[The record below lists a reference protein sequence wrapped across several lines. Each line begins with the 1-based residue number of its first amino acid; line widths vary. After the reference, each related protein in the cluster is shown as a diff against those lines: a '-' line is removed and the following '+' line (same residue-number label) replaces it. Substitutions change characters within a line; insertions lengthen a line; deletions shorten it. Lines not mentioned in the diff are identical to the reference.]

1 MKMEGM
7 DFEIDSFFTKFK
19 QLIHARYHAT
29 LTKESNMGEALC
41 LKAGLGLLVFL
52 V

>member
-1 MKMEGM
+1 MKMGGM
-7 DFEIDSFFTKFK
+7 DSEIDSFFTKFK
-19 QLIHARYHAT
+19 QLLHAVYHT
-29 LTKESNMGEALC
+29 TRTKESNMGEALC